1 MLPAIFLYIVVF
13 LYGIVIGSF
22 LNVLIYRIPKKENIV
37 TTRSHCMNCGYQLR
51 WYDLVPLF
59 SYLALGGR
67 CRKCK
72 AHISVQYPV
81 IEALNGV
88 LYLLVFWKYGMSV
101 DSLVYCLLFSTLLA
115 LSVIDFRT
123 YEIPVGFNLFILA
136 LGLIHGAF
144 HYTKWLDFLIGFLCV
159 SVFLLILYYATGGRG
174 SFASGIFDVLCVSTP
189 LLMVGVITKGAFG
202 GGDVKL
208 MAVCGLLLGWKLI
221 IFAFLLGCIIGSVIH
236 LIRMKVSGE
245 GHVLAMGPYLSA
257 GVAIAVLWGNEFLQW
272 YLHFYL

>member
-1 MLPAIFLYIVVF
+1 MLPTILLYIVVF

-88 LYLLVFWKYGMSV
+88 LYLIVFWKYGMSV
-101 DSLVYCLLFSTLLA
+101 DSLVYCLLFSALLA

-136 LGLIHGAF
+136 LGLIHGVF
-144 HYTKWLDFLIGFLCV
+144 HYEQWLDFLIGFLCV
-159 SVFLLILYYATGGRG
+159 SVFLLILYYVTGGHLHRRRCLQPGRG
-174 SFASGIFDVLCVSTP
+174 PAGGLWTAARLEIDYCCIFTGMYHRFRDSSDPYESKRRRTCPRHGTVSFC
-189 LLMVGVITKGAFG
+189 G
-202 GGDVKL
+202 GGNRRP
-208 MAVCGLLLGWKLI
+208 LGK
-221 IFAFLLGCIIGSVIH
+221 
-236 LIRMKVSGE
+236 
-245 GHVLAMGPYLSA
+245 
-257 GVAIAVLWGNEFLQW
+257 
-272 YLHFYL
+272 